1 MNRVCSAL
9 LGACLALP
17 VAAHADQTMAAQPD
31 GGHYVYVPPGAMVM
45 VLPVPGVVA
54 LPNQAMPVPADF
66 PVARMIA
73 EQDSMIRSLMAD
85 MDSLMAV
92 NLPDPQ
98 QMIRSVM
105 DGMRQPM
112 PGSGTVVTS
121 VSTGNGTCSETITY
135 GPPAA
140 GGRPQVKVTRTG
152 NACGAITSSGPI
164 GVTETMP
171 APQPAMPAPIAPR
184 RERLWTVGYPPHPV
198 ETGTPPRT

>member
-17 VAAHADQTMAAQPD
+17 VAAYADQAMAAQPD

-45 VLPVPGVVA
+45 VLPAPGVAA

-73 EQDSMIRSLMAD
+73 EQDSMIRRMMAD
-85 MDSLMAV
+85 MDSLMATP
-92 NLPDPQ
+92 LPDPQ

-112 PGSGTVVTS
+112 PGSGIVVTS
-121 VSTGNGTCSETITY
+121 ISTGNGTCSETITY
-135 GPPAA
+135 GSPAA
-140 GGRPQVKVTRTG
+140 GGQPQVKVTRTG

-164 GVTETMP
+164 GAT
-171 APQPAMPAPIAPR
+171 QAMPAPVSPG
-184 RERLWTVGYPPHPV
+184 RERLWTIGYPPHRV
-198 ETGTPPRT
+198 ATGTPPRT